1 MLIFTFGL
9 CYCIA
14 SLVANVEHYYKYP
27 KSIDVTMTT
36 DTRKPFPAVTI
47 CNMNSFR

>member
-1 MLIFTFGL
+1 MLIFLTGL

-14 SLVANVEHYYKYP
+14 SLVLNIEHYLEYP

-36 DTRKPFPAVTI
+36 DTSKAFPAVTI